1 MHVLIAIIGA
11 VQILAGIVF
20 FLSAKSAIHE
30 ILGSLTFGL
39 GILSFSLAA
48 AISHLS
54 EIQKASKDSVRL
66 QERVTAAFDRVG
78 R

>member
-1 MHVLIAIIGA
+1 MHIVIAIIG
-11 VQILAGIVF
+11 VLQILGGVVF

-39 GILSFSLAA
+39 GILSFALAT
-48 AISHLS
+48 AISYLE
-54 EIQKASKDSVRL
+54 EIQRATKQSAAL
-66 QERVTAAFDRVG
+66 QGRVTDAFDRIG

>member
-1 MHVLIAIIGA
+1 MHVLIAIVG
-11 VQILAGIVF
+11 ILQVLTGVVF

-39 GILSFSLAA
+39 GILSIALATE
-48 AISHLS
+48 ISHLG
-54 EIQKASKDSVRL
+54 EIQKSSEKSATL
-66 QERVTAAFDRVG
+66 QTRVTDAFDRVG